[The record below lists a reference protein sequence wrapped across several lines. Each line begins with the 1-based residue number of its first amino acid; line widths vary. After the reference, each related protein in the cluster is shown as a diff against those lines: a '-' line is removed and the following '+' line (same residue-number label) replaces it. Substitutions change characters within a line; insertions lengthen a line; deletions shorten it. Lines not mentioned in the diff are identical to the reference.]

1 MAYDIRKDKNPMA
14 VNILKLQRYNFKF
27 FSLEE
32 VILFEYLV
40 IKGSL
45 FKYKPFYH
53 SSATIAQET
62 GIKRNRLE
70 TIIKRFISLKL
81 ITIEKKGM
89 PKVKHWLVNYPVIPS
104 LFGQIYQFSENGK
117 LTVDN
122 LKLLNDFYKPFV
134 DGYQKKNI
142 KEEYLKENKKEKED
156 DEPVLVSAVGG
167 VRDYFFDLKNE
178 FSLNASQVKHTDL
191 EILNLLKS
199 YNVEEI
205 KQMARRF
212 FEENTYGAKISDFLK
227 TEKAFPDKNIFIE
240 KTRRGDFD
248 YAKRFLEKLEQT
260 FNDRREMIT
269 EDKSIKKGLSK
280 TSIVINDNI
289 VQKAIIA
296 IKEKGELAIEHAFI
310 SYADSVLKG
319 KTTVQKLLPFF
330 FARDAFHELNVID
343 NHLDNFNIN
352 YSYSTS

>member
-70 TIIKRFISLKL
+70 TIIKRFIHLKL
-81 ITIEKKGM
+81 ISIEKKGM

-134 DGYQKKNI
+134 EAYKKKNT
-142 KEEYLKENKKEKED
+142 KEEYLKETKKEKED
-156 DEPVLVSAVGG
+156 GDPVLVTAVVG
-167 VRDYFFDLKNE
+167 VKDYFFELKNE
-178 FSLNASQVKHTDL
+178 FSLSANQLKHTEL
-191 EILNLLKS
+191 ELINLLKT
-199 YNVEEI
+199 YNAEEI

-212 FEENTYGAKISDFLK
+212 FEENTHGAKISDFLK
-227 TEKAFPDKNIFIE
+227 TEKAFPDKNSFIE
-240 KTRRGDFD
+240 KTRRDDFD

-260 FNDRREMIT
+260 FNRRRERIT
-269 EDKSIKKGLSK
+269 EDKNIKKGLSK

-289 VQKAIIA
+289 IQKAVIA

-310 SYADSVLKG
+310 AYADEVLKG
-319 KTTVQKLLPFF
+319 NTKVQKLLPFF

-343 NHLDNFNIN
+343 NHLDYFNIN
-352 YSYSTS
+352 YSYPTS